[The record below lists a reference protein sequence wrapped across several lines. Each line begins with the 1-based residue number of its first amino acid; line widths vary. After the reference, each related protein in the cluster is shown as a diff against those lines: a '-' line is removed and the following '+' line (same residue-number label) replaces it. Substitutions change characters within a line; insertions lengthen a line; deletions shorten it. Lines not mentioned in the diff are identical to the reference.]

1 MKDFKKTNSFKT
13 PDGYLEG
20 FTMRVMDKIE
30 MGEKFGA
37 KKEPFTVPDGYFEGL
52 NQTIARKT
60 IQKPT
65 KVVQLNAYSKYLL
78 VAASVAAIIV
88 LVTLGIV
95 GKGNIP
101 AAMTFDDL
109 ASSEIEK
116 YFEINDLDLSTYEIA
131 EMIPVDH
138 LEVSDL
144 QENPFQEDAVIEY
157 LNNNIEEFEDLN
169 LDNNE

>member
-1 MKDFKKTNSFKT
+1 
-13 PDGYLEG
+13 
-20 FTMRVMDKIE
+20 
-30 MGEKFGA
+30 
-37 KKEPFTVPDGYFEGL
+37 
-52 NQTIARKT
+52 
-60 IQKPT
+60 
-65 KVVQLNAYSKYLL
+65 